1 MSDSLWPHGLQHTRF
16 LCPPLSHG
24 VCSSSCPL
32 SQWCYLIISYS
43 ANLFYFCFQSS
54 PASGSFPVSQLCT
67 SSGQSI
73 TISVLASVL
82 SMNIEGWFVL
92 GLTGLISLQ
101 SERPSRVFSSTTIW
115 KHRLFGA
122 QPSLRSN
129 INIYTWL
136 LEKPSFVYTG
146 SLVRNP
152 LLFKALIP

>member
-73 TISVLASVL
+73 TTSVLASVL
-82 SMNIEGWFVL
+82 SINIEGWFVL

-101 SERPSRVFSSTTIW
+101 SERPSGVFSSTINW
-115 KHRLFGA
+115 KHRFFGI
-122 QPSLRSN
+122 QPSLWSN
-129 INIYTWL
+129 SHICTWL
-136 LEKPSFVYTG
+136 LEK
-146 SLVRNP
+146 LV
-152 LLFKALIP
+152 ALDYMDLCQQSDVSAL

>member
-32 SQWCYLIISYS
+32 NQWCYLIISYS

-115 KHRLFGA
+115 KHRFFGI
-122 QPSLRSN
+122 QPSLWSN
-129 INIYTWL
+129 SHIYIWL
-136 LEKPSFVYTG
+136 LEK
-146 SLVRNP
+146 LVAFDYMD
-152 LLFKALIP
+152 LCQQSDVSAL